1 VNDVNSKEKTMDN
14 SSGYGF
20 VSGLFLG
27 ATLGAMATLLLAPKS
42 GREVRA
48 DLYSGGARLK
58 QRASSKANDLIGK
71 GQAAVGTAREA
82 ARDTAEGVRRGAAR
96 LLRKTEEAD
105 DSGSLAS
112 ASMSSE

>member
-1 VNDVNSKEKTMDN
+1 MDN
-14 SSGYGF
+14 SGGYGF

-42 GREVRA
+42 GREMRA
-48 DLYSGGARLK
+48 DLYSGGTRLK
-58 QRASSKANDLIGK
+58 QRASSKASDLIGK

-96 LLRKTEEAD
+96 LLRKREGVED
-105 DSGSLAS
+105 DGALVS
-112 ASMSSE
+112 ASMPE